1 MSCGT
6 KKISMRRQASTLRIQ
21 LGNQNGV
28 VFLYKLLEQAPLGC
42 EEAHSI
48 PVSGDRT
55 YGYIKRAKYSK

>member
-1 MSCGT
+1 MSCGA

-48 PVSGDRT
+48 SSQWR
-55 YGYIKRAKYSK
+55 